1 MWNDPKGH
9 DIVKLM
15 DENNVSSSS
24 NTGYGQTLLT
34 IEGNQVSASQ

>member
-15 DENNVSSSS
+15 DENNVSFSS
-24 NTGYGQTLLT
+24 NAGNGQALLK
-34 IEGNQVSASQ
+34 IEGNQISASQ